1 MPSATRRTG
10 YAVPQPATRKSGGEF
25 IKASPKTQKLN
36 QLMDAHALI
45 NRVSGQMVLSF
56 KHGPSFDDLA
66 NWAKMLRG
74 VADDLDPRH

>member
-1 MPSATRRTG
+1 
-10 YAVPQPATRKSGGEF
+10 
-25 IKASPKTQKLN
+25 
-36 QLMDAHALI
+36 
-45 NRVSGQMVLSF
+45 MVLSF